1 MQVEMKKRDNTTKEA
16 MIEAYR
22 EMKKSSRSYVFSRVG
37 GVIIVACGLMLGI
50 AGVGS
55 YSGALVIIF
64 AILGGILL
72 LSGIMVVSRAIAR
85 SRVVI
90 VFSIL
95 SLLFSCFP
103 TALGMGSLASWRPE
117 MGDRTFYIFLL
128 LLGFAS
134 MFGSTLGT
142 IGGIVLIREKR

>member
-1 MQVEMKKRDNTTKEA
+1 
-16 MIEAYR
+16 
-22 EMKKSSRSYVFSRVG
+22 MKKSSKGYVLSLVG
-37 GVIIVACGLMLGI
+37 GLIILACGLMLGI

-55 YSGALVIIF
+55 YSGALFILF

-72 LSGIMVVSRAIAR
+72 LSGIMVVSRAVAR

-95 SLLFSCFP
+95 SLLFSIFP
-103 TALGMGSLASWRPE
+103 TALGIGSLASWRPQ

-128 LLGFAS
+128 LLGFVS

-142 IGGIVLIREKR
+142 IGGIVLIKEKR